1 MAPVKDRSHSYVSK
15 VREELEGM
23 GCEIKTSCEIKS
35 VSSIDGGTANSRSFI
50 DFFSFDSY
58 NYLDG

>member
-50 DFFSFDSY
+50 DFFFF
-58 NYLDG
+58 